1 MKNIRNKSHTIT
13 LKNKLLISYILLMLI
28 PMILV
33 TSIITI
39 TYKKTTLEKI
49 STQTALNLDKL
60 STRFNE
66 CFRSIGSVLNQT
78 LLDTQLEEIALPHY
92 KSTFEIFQAYYPYN
106 TFDGFLKYYDEISSI
121 KLYCYNDTL
130 LNNGQFVPIDSSIYE
145 KNWFKKVSKNQGK
158 ILWQYDKINSLKDA
172 YHLTYELRG
181 VSTYDKLG
189 ILSIELD
196 HDFLNS
202 LVSQEYFDT
211 FIFGSKGEVISSNV
225 TDLSIL
231 KTLNI
236 SLDSLNTLDVSE
248 NPFDIMY
255 NGEASKLLVKHQKIN
270 HLNLELTLISIIPE
284 NFITQDMLSSL
295 FPSAIILIISSSL
308 SILLIIFFTRTIT
321 RRINKLCYTMDSVA
335 EGNFNVTLDIDG
347 NDEVSRLY
355 INLKKM
361 ILNINTLVNEVYH
374 TNLQKKQLLIYQK
387 DMQLQM
393 LSNQI
398 NPHFLFNTL
407 ESIRMQ
413 AHSEGNVEIADAIEA
428 LAFMIRRNLDS
439 CKELIPISYELEI
452 LETYLKLIQFRFGDR
467 ITYTIQIPKELMAFS
482 IPYLIIQPLVENAIV
497 HSLEKKA
504 ALGHID
510 IIACN
515 ILDEIHIEVIDNGE
529 GIEEDK
535 LKALLE
541 TLHENVGY
549 SNKHIGLKNINSR
562 IKLTYGN
569 PYGITI
575 KSIPGLGTSVKIIL
589 PNPSKE
595 GNYAKSDYNR

>member
-321 RRINKLCYTMDSVA
+321 RRISKLCYTMDSVA